1 MNLMFRK
8 NFQPGS
14 GGGGKSGATKLN
26 KMNRTGKRSRDMSCS
41 GPSADD
47 CHYRTHIF
55 FNANRGAYQDNCE
68 G

>member
-8 NFQPGS
+8 NFREGGS
-14 GGGGKSGATKLN
+14 GGKSTGTKLN
-26 KMNRTGKRSRDMSCS
+26 KMNRTGRKRDMSLQ
-41 GPSADD
+41 PSTSDD

-55 FNANRGAYQDNCE
+55 FNANRGAYQNNCE